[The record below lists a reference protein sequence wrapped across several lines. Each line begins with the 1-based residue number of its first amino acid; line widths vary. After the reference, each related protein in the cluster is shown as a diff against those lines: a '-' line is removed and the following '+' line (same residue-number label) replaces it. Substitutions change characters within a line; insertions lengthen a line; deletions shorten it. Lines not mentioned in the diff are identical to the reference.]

1 MPDGY
6 SRRAQGGRVTS
17 VGLGP
22 EKQVRPRSAIG
33 LFTSPRNQTFI
44 LGLLL
49 VVATIALYYPVNGHP
64 FANYDDAD
72 YVFDNF
78 HVKSGLHWSTVKWA
92 FTTYDA
98 ANWHPVTWL
107 SHAADVQ
114 LFQLDPAR
122 HHDVNLLL
130 HTLNVILLFW
140 VLQQATGYV
149 GRSAMVAALFA
160 LHPINVE
167 SVVWIA
173 ERKNLLSMLFFLLAL
188 GAYRWYALKPGVA
201 RYTVVAF
208 LYAMGLM
215 CKPQVIT
222 LPCVL
227 LLWDYWPLRRMF
239 AMREGS
245 SRTEETVI
253 PARSFFDLVWE
264 KVPLFVLAAASAA
277 ITIRAQGAG
286 GATSWYPR
294 SVRFGN
300 AILSYASY
308 LGKAFWPARLSPMY
322 PHPGYWLNPWHVAA
336 AFLLLLAITAL
347 VMAGRRYRYLPVGW
361 FWFLGT
367 LVPMLGLKQVGSQA
381 MADRYA
387 YLPFI
392 GLFIMVC
399 WGVCDWAE
407 RRRLSM
413 VWLAGPS
420 IAALLVLM
428 VVAHRQIGYWS
439 DHVTLWTHTLQVT
452 SGNWQAEN
460 NLGMALLR
468 QGRMEDAVPHFRA
481 AAAINPDDA
490 VSNMNIGIYEQTR
503 GNAPQAIEQYKKA
516 IKLTRDPKLK
526 AKAYNNLGY
535 AYKDIGDYADAQQNL
550 QAAVSVNPEFVGAWI
565 SLGLVAQKSGDLNL
579 AIQAYSRAMKV
590 EPSGFG
596 YLLLARALE
605 LSGRKAEAE
614 AATQQA
620 RSMSEDFGDAQ
631 REANRLLGQWSC
643 GSL

>member
-1 MPDGY
+1 MR
-6 SRRAQGGRVTS
+6 SGGLTS
-17 VGLGP
+17 
-22 EKQVRPRSAIG
+22 Q
-33 LFTSPRNQTFI
+33 RNQI
-44 LGLLL
+44 LALGFLLAIAT
-49 VVATIALYYPVNGHP
+49 VVLYYPVNNHP

-78 HVKSGLHWSTVKWA
+78 HVKAGLHWSTITWA
-92 FTTYDA
+92 FTTFAA
-98 ANWHPVTWL
+98 ANWHPLTWL

-114 LFQLDPAR
+114 VFELNPGR
-122 HHDVNLLL
+122 HHDVSLLL
-130 HTLNVILLFW
+130 HTLNVVLLFW
-140 VLQQATGYV
+140 VLQRATGYV

-167 SVVWIA
+167 SVAWIA
-173 ERKNLLSMLFFLLAL
+173 ERKNVLSMLFFLLAL
-188 GAYRWYALKPGVA
+188 SAYRWYALKPQGG
-201 RYTVVAF
+201 RYAVVAV

-222 LPCVL
+222 LPFVL

-239 AMREGS
+239 TDRQES
-245 SRTEETVI
+245 SANVFS
-253 PARSFFDLVWE
+253 PSSFTDLVWE
-264 KVPLFVLAAASAA
+264 KVPLFALAVASAG
-277 ITIRAQGAG
+277 ITIKAQSSG
-286 GATSWYPR
+286 GATGWYPLSIR
-294 SVRFGN
+294 IEN
-300 AILSYASY
+300 AIVSYASY
-308 LGKAFWPARLSPMY
+308 LGKAFWPARLAPMY
-322 PHPGYWLNPWHVAA
+322 PHPASLNPWHVAA
-336 AFLLLLAITAL
+336 AFLSLLAITAL
-347 VMAGRRYRYLPVGW
+347 VIVGSRYRYLPVGW

-399 WGVCDWAE
+399 WGVSDWAE
-407 RRRLSM
+407 RRRLSL
-413 VWLAGPS
+413 VLLAGPS
-420 IAALLVLM
+420 IVALLALM
-428 VVAHRQIGYWS
+428 VVTHRQIGFWS

-468 QGRMEDAVPHFRA
+468 QGQMDEAIPHFRA
-481 AAAINPDDA
+481 SAAINPGDA

-503 GNAPQAIEQYKKA
+503 GNAPLAIEQYKKA
-516 IKLTRDPKLK
+516 IKLTRDPNLK

-565 SLGLVAQKSGDLNL
+565 SLGLVAQKSGDLGL
-579 AIQAYSRAMKV
+579 AIKAYSNALRI

-596 YLLLARALE
+596 YLLLARSLE
-605 LSGRKAEAE
+605 LSGRTAEAQ

-620 RSMSEDFGDAQ
+620 RKLAEDFGDAQ
-631 REANRLLGQWSC
+631 REANRLLAQWP
-643 GSL
+643 